1 MQMKFSVITVC
12 FNDCEGIEKTVR
24 SVVEQ
29 TCSDYEYIVID
40 GGSTDGSVDVIE
52 KYKHNIH
59 YWISEKDNG
68 VYAAMNK
75 AIKVAKGDY
84 CIFMNSGDSF
94 FSNDVLEKVESLNL
108 NCDLVVGGACMIREE
123 KRLSFVLPPKSVS
136 VGFWLYHSVIHQAA
150 FMRTAYLKEKFYDES
165 FKIVADW
172 KYMIS
177 EYLSRRYIYQSIP
190 FTICCFDTT
199 GMSSNEKRRNAEREK
214 ALKEVLPPMIY
225 DDYKKYAGLKPLYSN
240 DTLLNSLNEVCK
252 YRTLVRLLS
261 KGLSVILKLY
271 TRLKQ

>member
-1 MQMKFSVITVC
+1 MKFSVITVC
-12 FNDCEGIEKTVR
+12 FNDHKGIEKTVR

-29 TCSDYEYIVID
+29 TCSDYEYIIID
-40 GGSTDGSVDVIE
+40 GGSTDGSINVIE
-52 KYKHNIH
+52 KYRDKIH
-59 YWISEKDNG
+59 YWVSEKDNG

-75 AIKVAKGDY
+75 AIRVAKGDY

-94 FSNDVLEKVESLNL
+94 FSNDVLEKVKYLNL
-108 NCDLVVGGACMIREE
+108 DCDLAVGGASMTREE
-123 KRLSFVLPPKSVS
+123 KLLSSVLPPKSVS

-150 FMRTAYLKEKFYDES
+150 FMRTAYLKENFYDES

-172 KYMIS
+172 KYMLS

-199 GMSSNEKRRNAEREK
+199 GVSSNEEKRNAEREK
-214 ALKEVLPPMIY
+214 ALKEILPPMIY

-240 DTLLNSLNEVCK
+240 DTLLNNLNEVCK
-252 YRTLVRLLS
+252 YKTLVRLLS